1 MASTTPATSMNT
13 GSAVAAGATVDFLAA
28 KRSVSAVII
37 PSANLLEGVVTVEAS
52 MDDTNWVILRTVD
65 VTGRNNYAVNHSG
78 VAFRYWRA
86 SIIRA
91 VSGGTVRVI
100 FMEAD

>member
-1 MASTTPATSMNT
+1 MASAVPSTSMSAGGAV
-13 GSAVAAGATVDFLAA
+13 GSGSVVDFTTA
-28 KRSVSAVII
+28 KKNVSCMII
-37 PSANLLEGVVTVEAS
+37 PSAALAEGIVTVEAS
-52 MDDTNWVILRTVD
+52 MDSTNWVVQRTID
-65 VTGRNNYAVNHSG
+65 VTGRENFAAHFTG

-86 SIIRA
+86 TVVRT